1 MDAMANIMSC
11 LFCSISSNDFNMQC
25 ATIDAKYIMRTVQ
38 FVGPSMLCRHGELYG
53 HCEVGEGG
61 VKV

>member
-25 ATIDAKYIMRTVQ
+25 ATVDAKYIIMRTVQ
-38 FVGPSMLCRHGELYG
+38 LVGPSLFYM
-53 HCEVGEGG
+53 
-61 VKV
+61 